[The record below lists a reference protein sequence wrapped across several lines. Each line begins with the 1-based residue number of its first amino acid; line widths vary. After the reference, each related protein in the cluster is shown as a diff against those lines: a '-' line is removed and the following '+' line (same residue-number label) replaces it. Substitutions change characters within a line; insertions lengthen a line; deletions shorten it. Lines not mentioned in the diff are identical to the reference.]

1 MKKSEIMSLKWLRT
15 QELPVCGN
23 TVTIRELPASA
34 KQEVFAE
41 LRKLRESGKDE
52 TEVNDY
58 FITELVFRSVIDE
71 DGAVVFETEEEKQ
84 LALDH
89 KTGLPSSF
97 FSTVFAEVNK
107 LNELVV
113 TTTDE
118 DGKVS
123 EEMKKKSSPSTE
135 VSPDSCGSEASPE
148 SLDTAA

>member
-1 MKKSEIMSLKWLRT
+1 MKKGEIMGLKWLRT
-15 QELPVCGN
+15 QDLPVCGN

-41 LRKLRESGKDE
+41 LRKMRENGKDE
-52 TEVNDY
+52 AEVNDY

-71 DGAVVFETEEEKQ
+71 DGAVVFETDEEKQ
-84 LALDH
+84 VALDQ
-89 KTGLPSSF
+89 KTGLPSDF
-97 FSTVFAEVNK
+97 FSTVFDEVNK
-107 LNELVV
+107 LNGLIVASV
-113 TTTDE
+113 GE

-123 EEMKKKSSPSTE
+123 EETKKKSSPSTE